1 MPKLSDSLL
10 NSGIL
15 FYSRV
20 FSLFYWNHAAKLA
33 GLHFDLRFSKIIFHA
48 FQAVFFCCWWFEKFS
63 FQTKTFL
70 LQKLAKYHPFGFRL
84 KPYFLLLAMAESEFF
99 LLMSFLLELL
109 LFFQLLIFIF
119 CRLGLDRRII
129 VDGKWA
135 PAEIFALLNSFN
147 INIKII
153 IQFFSTG
160 HRNICHH

>member
-119 CRLGLDRRII
+119 CRLDIYWLNFLCFVYCSSMNLASSSSNEALISTTGLA
-129 VDGKWA
+129 K
-135 PAEIFALLNSFN
+135 
-147 INIKII
+147 
-153 IQFFSTG
+153 
-160 HRNICHH
+160 